1 MKDDARK
8 QKRMKSQTSLPASG
22 IILAG
27 GKSTRMGRDKAFVE
41 VGGRPL
47 IERVLERVQQVAE
60 ETIIVTNSPQ
70 QYAHLPARLVPDV
83 VRGRGP
89 LVGIYS
95 GLQAARHDLAIVV
108 ACDMPFLK
116 PDLLRFMLAESAE
129 YDVVIPHTAV
139 SAAPRGLHARPPA
152 GPTAKTKGLHPLH
165 AAYRRTCLPVIEK
178 LIDTDDLRVIAFL
191 AAVRVRYIEPDEIA
205 RFDPRRQSFFN
216 VNTPAEWEQAL
227 RMEAG
232 DP

>member
-1 MKDDARK
+1 MN
-8 QKRMKSQTSLPASG
+8 SQADLRATG

-27 GKSTRMGRDKAFVE
+27 GQSTRMGRDKAFVE

-47 IERVLERVQQVAE
+47 IERVLERVQQVAT

-83 VRGRGP
+83 VRGKGP

-95 GLQAARHDLAIVV
+95 GLQAARHGLAVVV
-108 ACDMPFLK
+108 ACDMPFVQ
-116 PDLLRFMLAESAE
+116 PDLLRFMLAQSPGH
-129 YDVVIPHTAV
+129 DVVIPHTGV
-139 SAAPRGLHARPPA
+139 SAPPRALHDRPQA
-152 GPTAKTKGLHPLH
+152 GPTAKMRGLHPLH
-165 AAYRRTCLPVIEK
+165 AVYRRTCLPVIEK
-178 LIDTDDLRVIAFL
+178 LIDSDDLRVIAFL
-191 AAVRVRYIEPDEIA
+191 AAVRVRYLEPDEIA

-227 RMEAG
+227 RMESG